1 MNSEQEEI
9 VIPILDL
16 EKFVFSPPGPMGW
29 ELSEYEQQKNIVLNE
44 SSVLENL
51 AIIKEIE
58 LEELP
63 KIGLLDLEE
72 QSLQKT
78 TIIDEVKDKEIQNA
92 IELEE
97 QSPQETTIID
107 EVKDEEIQKTRTK
120 KKKKKKKK
128 KKMKNAIE
136 LKEQNP
142 EQNEVVP
149 TQIEK
154 PKVKVKIITP
164 DRPLKSPWI
173 AKLVKNAKENE

>member
-51 AIIKEIE
+51 AIIEEVE

-63 KIGLLDLEE
+63 KIGLLDSEE
-72 QSLQKT
+72 KSPQKT
-78 TIIDEVKDKEIQNA
+78 TVIDEVK
-92 IELEE
+92 EE
-97 QSPQETTIID
+97 
-107 EVKDEEIQKTRTK
+107 KAEEIQKKRK
-120 KKKKKKKK
+120 KKKKKKKTIEQEEK
-128 KKMKNAIE
+128 SLQKTITIDEEKDEETQNTIETEEQKTEKNEAI
-136 LKEQNP
+136 
-142 EQNEVVP
+142 P

-154 PKVKVKIITP
+154 PKVKVKVITP
-164 DRPLKSPWI
+164 DYPLKSPWI
-173 AKLVKNAKENE
+173 ANLVKNAKENE